1 MKRIALFSLILLLC
15 CGIGY
20 TIGGKDVVF
29 TVEVPNGKGTIKM
42 DFTFDSNWGWGWGIG
57 NQHYNTPCVPADT
70 EGELIIPD
78 SITTPDGSTMP
89 VKWISQG
96 SFQSCPNL
104 TRIQLPSSIMAISD
118 LSFSGCTSL
127 REITLPDSLVIIYPQ
142 AFLGC
147 TGLRRVRFP
156 SFQPPRSYY
165 DTFEEVTYATA
176 TLVIPVETA
185 EWYLSNPLTHRFRY
199 HAEVLPLYKE
209 NEE

>member
-78 SITTPDGSTMP
+78 YYKGLPVTQIGSRAFYRCNKITKIHFTEFIERIGRNLGSVP
-89 VKWISQG
+89 
-96 SFQSCPNL
+96 
-104 TRIQLPSSIMAISD
+104 
-118 LSFSGCTSL
+118 
-127 REITLPDSLVIIYPQ
+127 
-142 AFLGC
+142 
-147 TGLRRVRFP
+147 
-156 SFQPPRSYY
+156 
-165 DTFEEVTYATA
+165 
-176 TLVIPVETA
+176 
-185 EWYLSNPLTHRFRY
+185 
-199 HAEVLPLYKE
+199 
-209 NEE
+209 